1 MAAMAYVLI
10 EATAGKGNDI
20 LAALQDLPQTVQV
33 DRVTGPYDVICILE
47 MESLDDLGSTVR
59 DEIHS
64 IEGISRT
71 TSCAIAKPKVE

>member
-10 EATAGKGNDI
+10 EAAAGKGNDI
-20 LAALQDLPQTVQV
+20 LVALQDLPQTVQV

>member
-1 MAAMAYVLI
+1 MAAQAYVLI

-20 LAALQDLPQTVQV
+20 VAALRAMPRIIQV

-47 MESLDDLGSTVR
+47 LDSLDDLGPTVR

-64 IEGISRT
+64 IEGIVRT
-71 TSCAIAKPKVE
+71 TSCAVDRPASG

>member
-1 MAAMAYVLI
+1 MAQAYVFI

-20 LAALQDLPQTVQV
+20 VAALRAMPHTVQV

-47 MESLDDLGSTVR
+47 FDSLDDLGPTVR

-64 IEGISRT
+64 IEGIART
-71 TSCAIAKPKVE
+71 TSCAIARPKSE

>member
-1 MAAMAYVLI
+1 MTAMAYVLI

-71 TSCAIAKPKVE
+71 TSCAIAKQKVE